1 MQGLDDGLP
10 AERGDD
16 PAARRGAVRP
26 QVDHEPA
33 ARQELA
39 HLHLCRFRPPREAAL
54 ARAPRRARPRRR
66 RPRGDVRLEPP
77 RAHGGLP
84 RRSDRRL
91 RHPHAQPA
99 APPRRPHVH
108 RDACRR
114 SRPDRRQ
121 DAVATRRGVP
131 GPGRVRARDRGR
143 RGRDAARR
151 DRVRGSDRD
160 RRRRGIHLPGHRR
173 ALGGGDVLHERH
185 HGAAQGRRL
194 LAPGD
199 RDPLARL
206 DAVELARHRRARRR
220 AAGGADVPRQRL
232 GLPLH
237 VHARRRG
244 RRSSPARTSIPPSL
258 LDAFVEQKVTV
269 TAGVPTIW
277 MGILQL
283 LDAAAGRVGPLAPAV
298 DDRRRRRRARSR

>member
-1 MQGLDDGLP
+1 MQGLTMDYQLNV
-10 AERGDD
+10 ADD

-39 HLHLCRFRPPREAAL
+39 HLHLRRFRPSREAAL

-99 APPRRPHVH
+99 APPRRPHLH
-108 RDACRR
+108 RDARRR

-121 DAVATRRGVP
+121 DAVAARRGVP
-131 GPGRVRARDRGR
+131 RPRRVRARDRGR
-143 RGRDAARR
+143 RRRDAARR

-160 RRRRGIHLPGHRR
+160 GRRRGIHLPGHRR

-194 LAPGD
+194 LASRD

-206 DAVELARHRRARRR
+206 DAVELARDRRGGRR
-220 AAGGADVPRQRL
+220 AAGRADVPRQRL
-232 GLPLH
+232 GLPVH

-244 RRSSPARTSIPPSL
+244 AGLSRPAPRSAVAARRI
-258 LDAFVEQKVTV
+258 
-269 TAGVPTIW
+269 
-277 MGILQL
+277 
-283 LDAAAGRVGPLAPAV
+283 
-298 DDRRRRRRARSR
+298 RRAEGHRHRRRADDLDGDPAAARRRAGHGGTCRGCGR